1 MYATEKTIGSVKR
14 IILLLLIFTALNSV
28 KGQGTYSINAC
39 SGVAFNFVVPV
50 PTEPA
55 ATRYTWTA
63 PVAPGLTG
71 GAGQPISQ
79 NAITGTLHNNT
90 SSTITATYSV
100 TSSTGNSYVLHVL
113 VTPFPVANPID
124 DQDPVCP
131 TTSTPIINVS
141 GPKPNTVFFWSY
153 SGFIGIPTSGGP
165 VSSFIPPFP
174 AVNNTNVLIT
184 ANISVIPS
192 INGCTGDPVTF
203 RMPVKPMPDIT
214 NNSDRVFCHG
224 VTTPLINLTSNIP
237 GSIIT
242 WVNNTPSIGLSSNG
256 VGSILP
262 FGATNL
268 STVPVSARI
277 DVTGF
282 SNGCYGLTE
291 SFNIIVNPL
300 PEMLP
305 VSNISICG
313 GLSPTVAL
321 TAPSYPGTVFNWTNS
336 NIANG
341 LPANGSGQIS
351 SFIAN
356 NFSNVPVSSDFVV
369 TPSFFG
375 CPGSPVSFTM
385 EVKSTPRVDA
395 IGNISRCN
403 NEIIG
408 PINFTGSFIAG
419 TEYQWQHNIPTIG
432 LASLTGT
439 GSIAAF
445 TATNL
450 GNIPVTSNF
459 TVRPF
464 SNTCFGPSIS
474 FTVRVNPTPVVA
486 QVLDQSDCEFL
497 NASAVTFSGI
507 VPGTIFNWTNS
518 NPGIG
523 LGAAGTGNIPSFTY
537 TNLTQSDI
545 TGTIIVTPISNSCAG
560 PTMSYSYTAKAAPD
574 MVQPMSQTR
583 CNGTLT
589 DQVIFTSASM
599 PGSVFNWTR
608 TNILVGTLPL
618 SGTGNVDAFT
628 TTNLSGIPIQTIITV
643 TPFSNGCNGPSRT
656 FNLVINPTPSV
667 TVVPAG
673 PILVCSGF
681 STSVTF
687 SGSPVSNTIYQW
699 SNSNNLI
706 GLGNSGTGSIAPFIT
721 TNSGS
726 SPLPANITVTPISNT
741 CQGTPISFSI
751 IVRPTPTLNPLS
763 NITVC
768 SGSSVNA
775 ITFTGSIVTGTQYN
789 WSHTMS
795 DVGIA
800 SPSGTGDIPAF
811 SATNTYNVPISSLFM
826 VVPFSNGCSG
836 TSRSFTLR
844 VNPTPTIAPI
854 SDRVVCTGSPI
865 NQTFGGS
872 SVANTTFNWTN
883 TNTSIGIVGS
893 GTGSSLSFTAANTSN
908 IPITGLVTVTPVS
921 NTCFGI
927 PTQFSIQVNPFV
939 GLDPI
944 LDQVVC
950 SGVQI
955 SSIIFS
961 GSNVANTIF
970 SWTNSN
976 PAIGLASTS
985 GTGNIPV
992 FTTTTPSNV
1001 PIVSFLTVT
1010 AMSNSCNSITRSFS
1024 IVVNPVPTVATT
1036 ANAVYCS
1043 GQPINLNFSGSAV
1056 PGTIYQWTNSRIDIG
1071 LAANGTTSNNTFT
1084 ATNVGNIPIT
1094 AQITVIPVSNS
1105 CQGTPNSFSIT
1116 VNPIPTVQQVAD
1128 RNLCHTQTSSK
1139 IFFGGSPVS
1148 GTKYNWTRTSIPVG
1162 SLSTSGTDTVTS
1174 FTGWNLG
1181 NVSLTS
1187 IFTVTPISNTC
1198 SGASMTFS
1206 ITVNPIPTLDSIP
1219 SLELC
1224 GGVATGNIIFTDPTL
1239 TGTQFEWTNSNPSIG
1254 LPVSGMG
1261 AINSF
1266 TVSNNFLLPITAS
1279 ISVRPVFNSCYGT
1292 GRSFSIVV
1300 KPTPTVNQVNNQSVC
1315 KGTVIPAIT
1324 FTGSALSSTVY
1335 NWTNSTTGT
1344 GIANTSGTA
1353 SIAGFTSTNLS
1364 NIPLSSLIT
1373 VIPFTNGCSGT
1384 PMQFTIQV
1392 NPIPSVAPV
1401 ADIAICGT
1409 QTILPINFVGTTA
1422 NGNVIVPGTVFNW
1435 TNTSTD
1441 IGLPLLGSG
1450 SIPAFS
1456 ATNLYNI
1463 PITGLIT
1470 VTPVSNSCSGTTISF
1485 SINIRPSPTV
1495 SPVPSQELCTNL
1507 STDPIILTGS
1517 TIPNTV
1523 YNWTNSNPG
1532 VGLASTTGTGSI
1544 PSFTAT
1550 NASNGPISTIITV
1563 IPFSN
1568 ACSGT
1573 PFPIVI
1579 TVNPIPSVDPI
1590 SSLEV
1595 CGNTLTGPISF
1606 SGSPLAGTLY
1616 QWTNDNTNIGLPATG
1631 TGTIAAFTISNSN
1644 NVPVVANFQVTPL
1657 SNTCFGLPISFS
1669 ILVKPSPQ
1677 VDQVVDQ
1684 ALCTNLIT
1692 SPILFSG
1699 STVAGTEYRWTQS
1712 NTAVGL
1718 PAVTGTGNIAS
1729 FTAAN
1734 LSNIP
1739 ITSMFTVRGFSN
1751 TCYGTPVRFSIT
1763 VNPIPAVYQQTD
1775 ILVCGN
1781 QTTGPVIFTGSPL
1794 FGTVYQWNNSNTS
1807 IGLPASGSGNIT
1819 AFTAANNF
1827 NTLITAQITVTP
1839 FSNGCSGVPMQFG
1852 ITVRPTPSVNGIADR
1867 VFCTQAISTPI
1878 SFAGSTIPN
1887 SIYQWTHNNGAIGLG
1902 SLSGIGTIPAFTT
1915 TNLSNTR
1922 ITSQFIVTPF
1932 SNGCSGEPTLFQI
1945 IVDPIPRLDPI
1956 NDIVVCGLRS
1966 TDPIIFTGS
1975 PIAGTVFNWT
1985 NNNIGIG
1992 LAASGSGNISSFIAS
2007 NNSTVPIS
2015 SLITVTPFS
2024 NTCFGTPV
2032 SFNMMVKP
2040 TPVIDSVDSQIL
2052 CANNPTSP
2060 VNFTGLAIPNTIFN
2074 WTNSFTDIGLGS
2086 SGIGNIPSFTATSSY
2101 NIPVTSIITVNAFTN
2116 GCWSDPISLNITVNP
2131 IPTVNPISN
2140 QIVCAN
2146 DRINT
2151 IDFTGSI
2158 MVGTVY
2164 EWTND
2169 NTAIG
2174 LSGTGIGDINAFTAT
2189 NVSNLP
2195 INSLITVT
2203 PLSNTCRG
2211 IPSSMVLTV
2220 KPAPAVASLSDQV
2233 YCGGIS
2239 TIPVF
2244 FTGSPVANTQY
2255 NWVQS
2260 NASIGLAALTGN
2272 NSIPSFTT
2280 SNASNIPIQSL
2291 IQVTP
2296 FSNGCTGPSNSF
2308 NYIINPAPTVLTVND
2323 IIACGNQTIAGIN
2336 FSGSIVPGTEY
2347 RWTNSNTGIG
2357 LPASGVGNIAAF
2369 SATNNFSIPI
2379 TAQIIVTP
2387 FSNNCSGAPI
2397 SFTITIKPTPFITP
2411 IDNQILCANTLTLP
2425 VNFNGSAIS
2434 GTQYQWTTSNNTI
2447 GIGASSG
2454 VGNIPAFTA
2463 TTVSNVPVTAR
2474 FTVTPSS
2481 NTCIGL
2487 PLNFDITVNPI
2498 PTVNSIP
2505 DIIQCG
2511 LISTQ
2516 PIVFT
2521 GSPVPGTVYQWTNN
2535 NVGIGIPANGTGT
2548 IQSFTAT
2555 NSANQAVSALIQV
2568 IPFSNNCYGNAKQ
2581 LNITIKP
2588 VPKVDSIVSQTL
2600 CAGQLTNAVLFS
2612 GSAIAGTQYNWTAI
2626 NGLTGIPTLTGSGS
2640 IPSFTAV
2647 NTTNITVSNLITITP
2662 FSNGCSGASV
2672 AFNYT
2677 VHPIP
2682 NVQPVADLITC
2693 GSRQLGPIIFN
2704 GSSVAGTD
2712 YHWTNINSSI
2722 GIPASGIGSIAPFT
2736 PMNVSTVP
2744 IASVITVTPISN
2756 SCSGSSI
2763 SFSVVIKPIPVMTGI
2778 IPQIICNRNS
2788 TAPIQFISSLANTNF
2803 TWTNSNPSVGL
2814 PFTTGVGN
2822 VPSFSGTNNSAFPTS
2837 TLFTIQPEVSG
2848 CLGIAQS
2855 VTITINPTPVLS
2867 SSLLP
2872 SGICNGTTF
2881 SYTAESVT
2889 PGTTFIWQR
2898 NATPSINGNTA
2909 SGGFTPLILES
2920 LNSSN
2925 SQPLSVIYT
2934 ISLSANGC
2942 SNAQSITVL
2951 ISPGAT
2957 LSGPPPPATVCSGS
2971 IFSYTTQSLT
2981 TGAIITWTRNP
2992 VPGISNPANTG
3003 VSIISE
3009 ILQNTTLTAVPV
3021 TYDVT
3026 LNSNGCTQS
3035 QSITTVVLPLPAIP
3049 NQSLTTCSGVSFQ
3062 FTPTNTVDNTLLTW
3076 SAPTYITGGLSGGLA
3091 NALPSTSLSQ
3101 KLTSTNSLIALA
3113 TYSVQTRANNC
3124 LGNAFSLTVQVLP
3137 SPVFNNV
3144 TLTPVC
3150 SGSTITYLPTGSA
3163 SDTRFNWS
3171 LPDQRPKNSLSG
3183 ATTGNNQVQLI
3194 QTLTALNTI
3203 QDTAIYQ
3210 LQPISNNCT
3219 GVPFTVS
3226 IIIKPVAL
3234 VADVVDTICSGSRY
3248 TYLPDNVPSGTTFTW
3263 DIPQILPLGS
3273 VSGTQAQIIPAAQF
3287 SQLPV
3292 NLSQQMATLRY
3303 NVYATY
3309 ENCVSLPFQVQ
3320 LVVTR
3325 PIPIIPL
3332 QSRLT
3337 CSGVRVTMT
3346 PNNMPAGLTY
3356 SWESP
3361 IVRQNSFITGMSGSS
3376 IDIPAI
3382 QQLLYNRNAQDSID
3396 YTIYPHRDN
3405 CVGNPFTVR
3414 VNIVPQPTV
3423 AISSLG
3429 EVCKNIPDTLSL
3441 YFTGTGPWQFRFED
3455 NGIQG
3460 GRTGVTSNPFN
3471 LILPPNNSGPNPRI
3485 IKFFGLRDSVCS
3497 NLTDSPVVVKRIK
3510 PLPTGR
3516 IISLNGNYLCNGRSD
3531 TMFVIS
3537 PDSIVAWQWYQNG
3550 IIQTINTTDSI
3561 YAYEPGLYQVV
3572 ITNSA
3577 GCSDTAIAPHRLIAT
3592 RPPVIRFR
3600 NDYRCINTPIRFF
3613 NQTDSLVTGPLTWNW
3628 DFGNGQTATTY
3639 HAQTSYQVAGTY
3651 HVIISA
3657 KQQNCDAFPPVIL
3670 DSIIQIAK
3678 PIERITL
3685 PSVSAYRNVNKQIAG
3700 RSIPGY
3706 KYNWTP
3712 SLGLRRTDSASTIF
3726 NYDTSLRYAIRLTS
3740 PEGCVT
3746 TDSLLVRVFNDK
3758 LVEIFVP
3765 KSFTPNGDGLN
3776 DKIYAY
3782 ISGISEFRYL
3792 KIINRYGKQVFETR
3806 NVDQGWDGNFNGTPQ
3821 PMSVFFW
3828 LAEGIA
3834 EDGSTVQRSG
3844 QFLLIR

>member
-1 MYATEKTIGSVKR
+1 MKRLISFILFLFLLNLAQGQTI
-14 IILLLLIFTALNSV
+14 T
-28 KGQGTYSINAC
+28 TC
-39 SGVAFNFVVPV
+39 SGVTFSFSSS
-50 PTEPA
+50 TEPVG
-55 ATRYTWTA
+55 TTYRWTLPSLGA
-63 PVAPGLTG
+63 GLTG
-71 GAGQPISQ
+71 GVSETIGKLSFSDV
-79 NAITGTLHNNT
+79 LSNT
-90 SSTITATYSV
+90 SDNFSDATY
-100 TSSTGNSYVLHVL
+100 TINTSTGNTYTLVVT
-113 VTPFPVANPID
+113 VTPVPKVYPIPDQPV
-124 DQDPVCP
+124 VCP
-131 TTSTPIINVS
+131 LYFGTPEVALSGPTPNTHYNWNYTGINNGLPYNGSHPSRVPSYTADNPTTALLQSNINVVPLINTCQGIPTSFKIFVKPYPNIDFNPTRNLCHGVISPEITLSSNLPGSLITWTNTLPSIGVDVGGTGSIPSFTPVNNGFGTISAIINVS
-141 GPKPNTVFFWSY
+141 G
-153 SGFIGIPTSGGP
+153 
-165 VSSFIPPFP
+165 
-174 AVNNTNVLIT
+174 
-184 ANISVIPS
+184 
-192 INGCTGDPVTF
+192 
-203 RMPVKPMPDIT
+203 
-214 NNSDRVFCHG
+214 
-224 VTTPLINLTSNIP
+224 
-237 GSIIT
+237 
-242 WVNNTPSIGLSSNG
+242 
-256 VGSILP
+256 
-262 FGATNL
+262 
-268 STVPVSARI
+268 
-277 DVTGF
+277 F
-282 SNGCYGLTE
+282 SNGCQGPNE
-291 SFNIIVNPL
+291 SFQINVTPIPTMNG
-300 PEMLP
+300 
-305 VSNISICG
+305 VSDLSICG
-313 GLSPTVAL
+313 GLSPTVVFS
-321 TAPSYPGTVFNWTNS
+321 APSYPGTQFNWTNNNVS
-336 NIANG
+336 NG
-341 LPANGSGQIS
+341 LPATGSGQINA
-351 SFIAN
+351 FIAN
-356 NFSNVPVSSDFVV
+356 NFSIIPVSSIFTV
-369 TPSFFG
+369 TPSYFG
-375 CPGSPVSFTM
+375 CIGSPISFTM
-385 EVKSTPRVDA
+385 EVKSTPRVDP
-395 IGNISRCN
+395 ISNFSICN
-403 NEIIG
+403 NSIVG
-408 PINFTGSFIAG
+408 PINFAGSFVNG
-419 TEYQWQHNIPTIG
+419 TQYLWEHNESTIG
-432 LASLTGT
+432 LPLLSGT
-439 GSIAAF
+439 GNIDAF

-450 GNIPVTSNF
+450 GNIPVISTF

-464 SNTCFGPSIS
+464 TNTCYGPTIS
-474 FTVRVNPTPVVA
+474 FTIRVNPTPIVA
-486 QVLDQSDCEFL
+486 SVSDQSNCEFL
-497 NASAVTFSGI
+497 NASAVNFSSS
-507 VPGTIFNWTNS
+507 VAGTIINWTNN
-518 NPGIG
+518 NPAIG
-523 LGAAGTGNIPSFTY
+523 LPSSGTGNIPAFTY
-537 TNLTQSDI
+537 SNPTQLDI
-545 TGTIIVTPISNSCAG
+545 TGTILVTPISNSCVG
-560 PTMSYSYTAKAAPD
+560 STISYSYTAKAAPD
-574 MVQPMSQTR
+574 MVQPLSQTR
-583 CNGTLT
+583 CNGTIT
-589 DQVIFTSASM
+589 DQVTFTSATM

-608 TNILVGTLPL
+608 TNILIGTLPL
-618 SGTGNVDAFT
+618 SGTGNIDAFT
-628 TTNLSGIPIQTIITV
+628 AVNISGIPIQTIITV
-643 TPFSNGCNGPSRT
+643 TPFSNGCNGPSRN
-656 FNLVINPTPSV
+656 FNILINPTPSV
-667 TVVPAG
+667 TVNPG
-673 PILVCSGF
+673 GTTLICSGF
-681 STSVTF
+681 YTSVTF
-687 SGSPVSNTIYQW
+687 SGSIVNNTLYQW
-699 SNSNNLI
+699 TNDNNLI
-706 GLGNSGTGSIAPFIT
+706 GIGLSGNGNIAPFTT
-721 TNSGS
+721 TNL
-726 SPLPANITVTPISNT
+726 SPIPIVANLLVTPVSNS
-741 CQGTPISFSI
+741 CQGIPVAFSI
-751 IVRPTPTLNPLS
+751 CVKPTPTMTSVANTT
-763 NITVC
+763 IC
-768 SGSSVNA
+768 SGILTTP
-775 ITFTGSIVTGTQYN
+775 ITFTGSIVGGTQYN
-789 WSHTMS
+789 WVHNNPNIGLT
-795 DVGIA
+795 
-800 SPSGTGDIPAF
+800 PLSGTGNIAAF
-811 SATNTYNVPISSLFM
+811 TSTNIFNTPISSQF
-826 VVPFSNGCSG
+826 VVTPFSNGCSG
-836 TSRSFTLR
+836 TSRTFNIN
-844 VNPTPTIAPI
+844 VNPTPNINPIA
-854 SDRVVCTGSPI
+854 DRTVCNGTTV
-865 NQTFGGS
+865 NLNFGGS
-872 SVANTTFNWTN
+872 TVANTIYNWTN
-883 TNTSIGIVGS
+883 DNSGIGIGASGS
-893 GTGSSLSFTAANTSN
+893 GNSISFTSTNLSN
-908 IPITGLVTVTPVS
+908 IPITARFTVTPVS
-921 NTCFGI
+921 NSCNGLPI
-927 PTQFSIQVNPFV
+927 VFSITVNPTV
-939 GLDPI
+939 GLNAITDQIRCSNTLTNPI
-944 LDQVVC
+944 N
-950 SGVQI
+950 
-955 SSIIFS
+955 FS
-961 GSNVANTIF
+961 GSIVANTVY

-985 GTGNIPV
+985 GTGNIPA

-1001 PIVSFLTVT
+1001 PIVSFFTVT

-1024 IVVNPVPTVATT
+1024 IVVNPAPTVIST
-1036 ANAVYCS
+1036 ANAVYCN

-1056 PGTIYQWTNSRIDIG
+1056 PGTIYQWTNTRTDIG
-1071 LAANGTTSNNTFT
+1071 LAASGNTSNNTFT
-1084 ATNVGNIPIT
+1084 ATNVSNIPIT

-1105 CQGTPNSFSIT
+1105 CQGTPNTFSIT
-1116 VNPIPTVQQVAD
+1116 VNPTPTVLPVAN
-1128 RNLCHTQTSSK
+1128 RNLCHTEVSSK

-1148 GTKYNWTRTSIPVG
+1148 DTKYNWTRTGAPVG
-1162 SLSTSGTDTVTS
+1162 PIANNGTDTITS
-1174 FTGWNLG
+1174 FTAWNLG
-1181 NVSLTS
+1181 NTSLTS
-1187 IFTVTPISNTC
+1187 VFTVTPISNTC
-1198 SGASMTFS
+1198 SGPSISFS
-1206 ITVNPIPTLDSIP
+1206 ITVNPIPQLDSIP
-1219 SLELC
+1219 SLDLC

-1239 TGTQFEWTNSNPSIG
+1239 VGTQFEWSNSNPFIG
-1254 LPVSGMG
+1254 LPATGMG

-1266 TVSNNFLLPITAS
+1266 TVSNNFLLPTTAS
-1279 ISVRPVFNSCYGT
+1279 ITVRPVFNSCYGT
-1292 GRSFSIVV
+1292 GRSFSIVIR
-1300 KPTPTVNQVNNQSVC
+1300 PTPTVNQVNNQAVC

-1335 NWTNSTTGT
+1335 NWTNSNTGT
-1344 GIANTSGTA
+1344 GITNTSGTG
-1353 SIAGFTSTNLS
+1353 SITGFTSTNLS
-1364 NIPLSSLIT
+1364 NIPINSLIT
-1373 VIPFTNGCSGT
+1373 VVPFTNGCSGT
-1384 PMQFTIQV
+1384 PMQFTIRV

-1401 ADIAICGT
+1401 ADITICGT
-1409 QTILPINFVGTTA
+1409 QTILPINFIGTTA
-1422 NGNVIVPGTVFNW
+1422 NGNVIVPGTSFNW
-1435 TNTSTD
+1435 VNSSTD

-1470 VTPVSNSCSGTTISF
+1470 VTPVSNSCSGTSISF

-1532 VGLASTTGTGSI
+1532 VGLASTTGTGNI
-1544 PSFTAT
+1544 PSFIAT
-1550 NASNGPISTIITV
+1550 NSSNGPISTIITV

-1579 TVNPIPSVDPI
+1579 KVNPIPAVDPVN
-1590 SSLEV
+1590 SLEV
-1595 CGNTLTGPISF
+1595 CGNTLTGPINF

-1631 TGTIAAFTISNSN
+1631 SGSIAAFTISNFN
-1644 NVPVVANFQVTPL
+1644 NVPVVANFIVTPL

-1677 VDQVVDQ
+1677 VDLVGDQ
-1684 ALCTNLIT
+1684 ALCTNLLT
-1692 SPILFSG
+1692 TPILFSG
-1699 STVAGTEYRWTQS
+1699 STVAGTEYRWTQT
-1712 NTAVGL
+1712 NNAVGL
-1718 PAVTGTGNIAS
+1718 TPISGTGNITS

-1751 TCYGTPVRFSIT
+1751 TCYGTPVQFSIT
-1763 VNPIPAVYQQTD
+1763 VNPIPAVYQESD

-1794 FGTVYQWNNSNTS
+1794 FGTVYQWTNSNTS

-1827 NTLITAQITVTP
+1827 NTSITAQIIVTP
-1839 FSNGCSGVPMQFG
+1839 FSNTCSGVPMQFN

-1867 VFCTQAISTPI
+1867 VFCTQAISSPI

-1887 SIYQWTHNNGAIGLG
+1887 SIYQWSHNNGAIGLG
-1902 SLSGIGTIPAFTT
+1902 NLSGVGTIPAFTT

-1932 SNGCSGEPTLFQI
+1932 SNGCSGEPALFQI

-1956 NDIVVCGLRS
+1956 NDVVVCGLRN

-1992 LAASGSGNISSFIAS
+1992 LAASGSGNITSFSAS

-2040 TPVIDSVDSQIL
+2040 TPVIDAINSQTL
-2052 CANNPTSP
+2052 CANNTTAPII
-2060 VNFTGLAIPNTIFN
+2060 FTGLAIPNTIFN

-2086 SGIGNIPSFTATSSY
+2086 SGSGNIPSFTATSSY
-2101 NIPVTSIITVNAFTN
+2101 NIPVTSIITVIAFTN
-2116 GCWSDPISLNITVNP
+2116 GCSSDPASLNLTVNP

-2146 DRINT
+2146 ERVNT

-2174 LSGTGIGDINAFTAT
+2174 LPASGIGDINAFTAT
-2189 NVSNLP
+2189 NLSNLP

-2203 PLSNTCRG
+2203 PLSNTCMG
-2211 IPSSMVLTV
+2211 IPSSMVVTV
-2220 KPAPAVASLSDQV
+2220 KPAPAVSAISDQV

-2239 TIPVF
+2239 TTPVF

-2260 NASIGLAALTGN
+2260 NASIGLAALTGT
-2272 NSIPSFTT
+2272 NSIPTFTT
-2280 SNASNIPIQSL
+2280 SNASNIPVQSL
-2291 IQVTP
+2291 VQVTP
-2296 FSNGCTGPSNSF
+2296 FSNGCIGPSNSF
-2308 NYIINPAPTVLTVND
+2308 NYIVNPAPTVLTVND
-2323 IIACGNQTIAGIN
+2323 IIVCGNQTIEGIN

-2357 LPASGVGNIAAF
+2357 LPANGVGSIAAF

-2379 TAQIIVTP
+2379 TAQITVTP
-2387 FSNNCSGAPI
+2387 FSNNCSGLPI

-2434 GTQYQWTTSNNTI
+2434 GTQYQWTTSNNSI

-2454 VGNIPAFTA
+2454 IGNIPAFTA
-2463 TTVSNVPVTAR
+2463 TTVSNIPVTAR
-2474 FTVTPSS
+2474 FTVIPSS
-2481 NTCIGL
+2481 NSCTGL
-2487 PLNFDITVNPI
+2487 PVNFDITVNPI

-2516 PIVFT
+2516 PIVFN
-2521 GSPVPGTVYQWTNN
+2521 GSPVPGTIYQWTNN
-2535 NVGIGIPANGTGT
+2535 NVGIGIPASGIGT
-2548 IQSFTAT
+2548 IQSFTANNT
-2555 NSANQAVSALIQV
+2555 ANQAVSALIQV
-2568 IPFSNNCYGNAKQ
+2568 IPFSNNCSGSAKQ
-2581 LNITIKP
+2581 FNITIKP

-2662 FSNGCSGASV
+2662 FSNGCSGASLT
-2672 AFNYT
+2672 FNYT

-2693 GSRQLGPIIFN
+2693 GSRQLGPILFN
-2704 GSSVAGTD
+2704 GSNVAGTE

-2763 SFSVVIKPIPVMTGI
+2763 SFSVIIKPVPVLTGI
-2778 IPQIICNRNS
+2778 LPQVICNRNS
-2788 TAPIQFISSLANTNF
+2788 TTPVQFISSLPNTNF
-2803 TWTNSNPSVGL
+2803 TWTNSNPAVGL
-2814 PFTTGVGN
+2814 PFTTGSGN
-2822 VPSFSGTNNSAFPTS
+2822 IPSFTGTNASALPTS

-2855 VTITINPTPVLS
+2855 VTITVNPTPVLS

-2872 SGICNGTTF
+2872 SGICNGRTF
-2881 SYTAESVT
+2881 SYTAESAT
-2889 PGTTFIWQR
+2889 PGTSFIWQR
-2898 NATPSINGNTA
+2898 NATPAINGNTA
-2909 SGGFTPLILES
+2909 SGGFTPMIIES

-2925 SQPLSVIYT
+2925 SQPLSVFYT
-2934 ISLSANGC
+2934 ISLTANGC

-2951 ISPGAT
+2951 ISPAAT

-2981 TGAIITWTRNP
+2981 SGVVITWTRNP

-3009 ILQNTTLTAVPV
+3009 ILHNTTLAAVPV
-3021 TYDVT
+3021 IYDVT

-3049 NQSLTTCSGVSFQ
+3049 NQTLTTCSGVSFQ

-3076 SAPTYITGGLSGGLA
+3076 SAPTYITGGLTGGQA
-3091 NALPSTSLSQ
+3091 NAVPNSSLSQ
-3101 KLTSTNSLIALA
+3101 KLTSTNSQIAVA
-3113 TYSVQTRANNC
+3113 SYSVQTRANNC

-3150 SGSTITYLPTGSA
+3150 SGSTITYLPVGSA
-3163 SDTRFNWS
+3163 ADTRFNWS

-3183 ATTGNNQVQLI
+3183 ATTGNNQAQFI
-3194 QTLTALNTI
+3194 QTLTALNII

-3219 GVPFTVS
+3219 GAPFSVS
-3226 IIIKPVAL
+3226 VIIKPVAL
-3234 VADVVDTICSGSRY
+3234 VADVIDTICSGSRY
-3248 TYLPDNVPSGTTFTW
+3248 TYLPDNIPAGTTFTW

-3273 VSGTQAQIIPAAQF
+3273 VSGTQAQIIPAVQF

-3303 NVYATY
+3303 NVYASSD
-3309 ENCVSLPFQVQ
+3309 NCVSMPFQVQ

-3325 PIPIIPL
+3325 PIPNIPL
-3332 QSRLT
+3332 QSRTT
-3337 CSGVRVTMT
+3337 CSGIRVNMT
-3346 PNNMPAGLTY
+3346 PNNVPSGLSY
-3356 SWESP
+3356 SWEAP
-3361 IVRQNSFITGMSGSS
+3361 IIRMNSFITGVTGSS
-3376 IDIPAI
+3376 IDLPAI
-3382 QQLLYNRNAQDSID
+3382 QQLLYNRNALDSID
-3396 YTIYPHRDN
+3396 YTIYPNRDN
-3405 CVGNPFTVR
+3405 CIGNAFTVR

-3423 AISSLG
+3423 AISSQG

-3441 YFTGTGPWQFRFED
+3441 YFTGSGPWQFRYDD

-3460 GRTGVTSNPFN
+3460 GRTGITSNPFQ
-3471 LILPPNNSGPNPRI
+3471 LILPPNANGPNPRN
-3485 IKFFGLRDSVCS
+3485 IKIFGLRDSVCS
-3497 NLTDSPVVVKRIK
+3497 NLTDSPVIVKRIK

-3516 IISLNGNYLCNGRSD
+3516 IISLHGNYLCNGRPD

-3537 PDSIVAWQWYQNG
+3537 PDSIVAWQWYLNG
-3550 IIQTINTTDSI
+3550 NIQPANRTDSI
-3561 YAYEPGLYQVV
+3561 RAFEPGTYQVV

-3577 GCSDTAIAPHRLIAT
+3577 GCSDTAVAAHRLIAT
-3592 RPPVIRFR
+3592 RPPVIKFR

-3613 NQTDSLVTGPLTWNW
+3613 NQTDSLVTGPLTWRW

-3639 HAQTSYQVAGTY
+3639 HAQTSYQVAGIY
-3651 HVIISA
+3651 HVIVSA
-3657 KQQNCDAFPPVIL
+3657 KQENCDAFPPVIL
-3670 DSIIQIAK
+3670 DSIIEIVS
-3678 PIERITL
+3678 PIERADLTSI
-3685 PSVSAYRNVNKQIAG
+3685 SAYRNVNKPIAG
-3700 RSIPGY
+3700 RSLPGY
-3706 KYNWTP
+3706 KYAWSP
-3712 SLGLRRTDSASTIF
+3712 SIGLRRTDSASTIF
-3726 NYDTSLRYAIRLTS
+3726 NYATNVKYGINMTS

-3765 KSFTPNGDGLN
+3765 KSFTPNGDGVN
-3776 DKIYAY
+3776 DKIFAY
-3782 ISGISEFRYL
+3782 ISGISEFQYL
-3792 KIINRYGKQVFETR
+3792 RIINRFGKQVFETR
-3806 NVDQGWDGNFNGTPQ
+3806 NVDQGWDGIYNGTPQ

-3828 LAEGIA
+3828 IAQGIA
-3834 EDGSTVQRSG
+3834 EDGSIVQRSG